1 MRLSAKMLKNVSN
14 VNHFQYSA
22 TAFLSE
28 GSANEVYFQLVDLDK
43 VYYPGMDT
51 SELPHNPIRYM
62 PITGSTVSVIFDSLF
77 DDVEITLAATQ
88 PFAQD
93 PSIWKV
99 ALAVGEIPAS
109 GNFIFVLAEG
119 ASIKRAVVKNA
130 LNVSLNE
137 VGSC

>member
-1 MRLSAKMLKNVSN
+1 MRLSAKMLKNVSS
-14 VNHFQYSA
+14 VNHFEYSA

-43 VYYPGMDT
+43 VYYPGVDT
-51 SELPHNPIRYM
+51 SALPNTPLRYM
-62 PITGSTVSVIFDSLF
+62 PASGATVSVIFDSLF
-77 DDVEITLAATQ
+77 DDAEITLAATQ

-93 PSIWKV
+93 SSIWKV
-99 ALAVGEIPAS
+99 ALAVDEIPAS
-109 GNFIFVLAEG
+109 GNFIFSLTEG
-119 ASIKRAVVKNA
+119 TSVKRSVVKNA